1 MICFHAW
8 SIIPT
13 VLYFYMAVSRI
24 MVAIGIRVLP
34 IKVDNGRKQNILV
47 MDMNVSFVPNH
58 HGRHRCQL
66 PPTSF

>member
-1 MICFHAW
+1 
-8 SIIPT
+8 
-13 VLYFYMAVSRI
+13 